1 MVIYLSMIDSAEDRC
16 KFEIIYENYRNLMFY
31 AADSILHSQRD
42 AEDIV
47 HDAFLKII
55 EIIEEIDDP
64 KSPQTKALI
73 VTITE
78 HKAIDLYR
86 KHNRK
91 TVVAFDEAY
100 IGFPEY
106 SQIQHVIEADHL
118 AKAIATLPSKYRE
131 VLLLRYYQGYSMEEI
146 ATMLSITRE
155 NVKKRIQR
163 ARSKLSELLDD
174 GEV

>member
-1 MVIYLSMIDSAEDRC
+1 MIIYLSMIDSAEDRC
-16 KFEIIYENYRNLMFY
+16 KFEVIYERYKNLMY
-31 AADSILHSQRD
+31 YVANSILHSQGD

-47 HDAFLKII
+47 HDTFLKII

-64 KSPQTKALI
+64 ESPQTKALI

-106 SQIQHVIEADHL
+106 SQIQQIIESDHL
-118 AKAIATLPSKYRE
+118 AKAIAMLPSKYRD
-131 VLLLRYYQGYSMEEI
+131 VLLLRYYQGYSMEEVAAI
-146 ATMLSITRE
+146 LSISKE

-174 GEV
+174 KEV

>member
-1 MVIYLSMIDSAEDRC
+1 MIIYLSMIDSAEDQC
-16 KFEIIYENYRNLMFY
+16 KFEVIYERYKNLMFY
-31 AADSILHSQRD
+31 VANSILHSQHD

-55 EIIEEIDDP
+55 EIIGEIDDP
-64 KSPQTKALI
+64 ESPKTKALI

-91 TVVAFDEAY
+91 TIVAFDEAY
-100 IGFPEY
+100 IGFPEH
-106 SQIQHVIEADHL
+106 SQIQQIIESDHL

-146 ATMLSITRE
+146 AAMLSISRE